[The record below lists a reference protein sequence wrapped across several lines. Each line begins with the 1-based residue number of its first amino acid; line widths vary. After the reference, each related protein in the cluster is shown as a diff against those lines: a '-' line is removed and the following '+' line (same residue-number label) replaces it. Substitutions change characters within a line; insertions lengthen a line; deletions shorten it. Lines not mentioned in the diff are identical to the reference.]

1 MGGGPKTVEKIK
13 ITQNGHFHWKLHKKL
28 GSKTY
33 GHFFDLRY
41 SIGATAD
48 RRLLITHIKGHH
60 KPNKGPVILGGDCG
74 CLTRFEL

>member
-13 ITQNGHFHWKLHKKL
+13 ITQNGHFHWTLHKKL

-48 RRLLITHIKGHH
+48 RRLLIAHIKGHH
-60 KPNKGPVILGGDCG
+60 IDITLSLQCCNFDH
-74 CLTRFEL
+74 